1 MQESPFKGCD
11 VPRGCEVRVKGC
23 FCLLKYH
30 LTLLNGVLMDK
41 GKAMTTSDEGFAL
54 IKRFEGLRLVAYV
67 CPGGKLTIGYGH
79 TGPDVTTGKKI
90 DEEEAD
96 ALLLKDVQRFENAV
110 NGMVTVPIS
119 QGMFDALIS
128 FSFNLGAGSLKSST
142 LLKKLNA
149 DDRKGAADEFFKWN
163 KAQGKVLDGLA
174 ARRVAERSVFL
185 R

>member
-1 MQESPFKGCD
+1 MMQTSEKGLD
-11 VPRGCEVRVKGC
+11 
-23 FCLLKYH
+23 
-30 LTLLNGVLMDK
+30 
-41 GKAMTTSDEGFAL
+41 L
-54 IKRFEGLRLVAYV
+54 IRRYEGLRLVAYV

-96 ALLLKDVQRFENAV
+96 ALLLKDVQRFENSI

-149 DDRKGAADEFFKWN
+149 DDRKGAADEFLKWN
-163 KAQGKVLDGLA
+163 KAKGKVLAGLA
-174 ARRVAERSVFL
+174 ARRESERELFL
-185 R
+185 A

>member
-1 MQESPFKGCD
+1 MMQTSEKGLD
-11 VPRGCEVRVKGC
+11 LIR
-23 FCLLKYH
+23 KY
-30 LTLLNGVLMDK
+30 
-41 GKAMTTSDEGFAL
+41 
-54 IKRFEGLRLVAYV
+54 EGLRLVAYV

-96 ALLLKDVQRFENAV
+96 ALLLKDVQRFEKAI
-110 NGMVTVPIS
+110 NGMVTVPVS

-149 DDRKGAADEFFKWN
+149 DNRKGAADEFLKWN
-163 KAQGKVLDGLA
+163 KAKGKVLAGLA
-174 ARRVAERSVFL
+174 ARRKSERELFL
-185 R
+185 A